1 MSVRLT
7 KDMKSSATNDKLS
20 AGTCGT
26 VIEHCREGI
35 YRDEDNIT
43 IVLKVKWGEIV
54 WNHSEASMQSHLV
67 INEH

>member
-1 MSVRLT
+1 MSVRPTEDLT
-7 KDMKSSATNDKLS
+7 STTNDKLS

-35 YRDEDNIT
+35 YTDANNFTR
-43 IVLKVKWGEIV
+43 VLKVKWGEIV
-54 WNHSEASMQSHLV
+54 WNHSEAYMKTLV

>member
-26 VIEHCREGI
+26 VTEHCREGI
-35 YRDEDNIT
+35 YTLFYTDE
-43 IVLKVKWGEIV
+43 VLKVKWGEIV